1 MEYFS
6 LDSLSILMM
15 AALAI
20 VLLPVLIHSIIYF
33 HDFKANA
40 GQKAVYYAALFVL
53 TAALALGY
61 MSNQIAMTWVLTEVT
76 TLAAGI
82 LIYHHREE
90 LALEA
95 VWKYVF
101 VCAISVTFI
110 FIGILFWSLAL
121 YDCGTADLS
130 YANLMAHSK
139 EMNPF
144 WLRMGYIFIFCGYTA
159 KMGLFP
165 MFTAGIDA
173 KDNAPGPAAAMLSSV
188 LVNLGFVGIF
198 RAYAV
203 VAGSESAQ
211 WGRILMLV
219 TAMLTLFIATTYMVK
234 IRNYKRM
241 LAYSS
246 IEHSAIVI
254 LGLCFGKMGCVFAML
269 HLLMHTFVK
278 SGLFLHYNQL
288 TKVYGTKM
296 MDKMGGYLQLNPF
309 GAIVLLLGLFSIT
322 AIPPSGMFMSEI
334 GIFSAMIESGHWW
347 LVVVMAL
354 FLTVL
359 IWAIC
364 KSIIQ
369 LVFHPMSPEAVAQLK
384 APRLNPLRSV
394 SQLALFALAIYIGY
408 ACPDCI
414 TELINDVTTL
424 IY

>member
-1 MEYFS
+1 MQYFT
-6 LDSLSILMM
+6 LDPLSMLL
-15 AALAI
+15 LAVLGI
-20 VLLPVLIHSIIYF
+20 VLLPVLIHSMIYF
-33 HDFKANA
+33 RDFKAPK
-40 GQKAVYYAALFVL
+40 GQRAVYYVALFVL
-53 TAALALGY
+53 AAALALGY

-76 TLAAGI
+76 TLAAGM
-82 LIYHHREE
+82 LIYHHREA

-110 FIGILFWSLAL
+110 FIGILFWSFAL
-121 YDCGTADLS
+121 YRCGSSDLS
-130 YANLMAHSK
+130 YANLMACSD
-139 EMNPF
+139 MMDPF
-144 WLRMGYIFIFCGYTA
+144 WLKMGYIFIFCGYTA

-173 KDNAPGPAAAMLSSV
+173 KDNAPGPAAAMLSGV

-203 VAGSESAQ
+203 VTGSVSAQ
-211 WGRILMLV
+211 WGRILMIV
-219 TAMLTLFIATTYMVK
+219 TAVLTLFIATTYMVK

-246 IEHSAIVI
+246 IEHSAIVL
-254 LGLCFGKMGCVFAML
+254 LGLCFGKTGIVFAIL

-288 TKVYGTKM
+288 VKVYGTKM
-296 MDKMGGYLQLNPF
+296 MDKMAGYLQLNPF
-309 GAIVLLLGLFSIT
+309 GAVVLLLGLFSIT
-322 AIPPSGMFMSEI
+322 AIPPSGMFMSEL
-334 GIFSAMIESGHWW
+334 GMFNAMIASGNGW
-347 LVVVMAL
+347 LVAIVAL

-369 LVFHPMSPEAVAQLK
+369 VIFLPMKPEAAAELN
-384 APRLNPLRSV
+384 APRLSPLRSV
-394 SQLALFALAIYIGY
+394 SQLILFGIAIYIGY

-414 TELINDVTTL
+414 TQIINDIASL
-424 IY
+424 IC